1 MLTKAIVT
9 DIIDKYKIKLD
20 IPLLKVNNTGGTD
33 NPYAIVCSPPN
44 VNTTFRPGDV
54 VIVGFEDNN
63 YSKPVI
69 IGFLYKE
76 ISPNSTIDM
85 KVNTVSI
92 DADLTVGGE
101 SYPVII
107 KKLQNNV
114 IDLFTELREL
124 KNSVNDMKQQIEE
137 LKTHNVGG

>member
-1 MLTKAIVT
+1 MLTKAVVT

-20 IPLLKVNNTGGTD
+20 IPLFKSSSADGIG

-44 VNTTFRPGDV
+44 VNITFRPGDV

-76 ISPNSTIDM
+76 VSPNSTLDM
-85 KVNTVSI
+85 KVNTISI
-92 DADLTVGGE
+92 DADLTVGEE
-101 SYPVII
+101 SYPAVV
-107 KKLQNNV
+107 KKLRINV
-114 IDLFTELREL
+114 ADLFTEIREL
-124 KNSVNDMKQQIEE
+124 KNSLSNLEQQLEE
-137 LKTHNVGG
+137 LKIHVSGG